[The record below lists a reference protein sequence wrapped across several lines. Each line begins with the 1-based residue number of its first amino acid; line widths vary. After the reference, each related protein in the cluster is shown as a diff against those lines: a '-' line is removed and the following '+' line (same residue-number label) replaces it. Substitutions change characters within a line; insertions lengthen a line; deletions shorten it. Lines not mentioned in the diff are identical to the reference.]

1 MCIAQTH
8 SASEKSLNFLFI
20 LTEMSTGGIAL
31 ENSPE
36 EKKLIRLHLQFHVK
50 HQLNISKQQTLEEFK
65 NVRKTS
71 VKFN

>member
-1 MCIAQTH
+1 
-8 SASEKSLNFLFI
+8 
-20 LTEMSTGGIAL
+20 MSTGGIAL

-65 NVRKTS
+65 NVRKTN